1 MKEISFI
8 LLLVSATC
16 FLIYEKIPLNN
27 YAIKVKNELK
37 EIGALH
43 GLENAKFPDYEYK
56 KDAYTYYL
64 ESIQPKAVF
73 FNVDMLTAS
82 GSKESGAFSFEW
94 EAKSGQTDYISPYHS
109 IYRAYISRD
118 SNSFKSTIY
127 EIEFAFEVSKFK
139 FEKSWELNEEDKI
152 YYPTGVIDNN
162 YVAFQVK
169 KIDGD
174 CPFSD
179 EILLE
184 VVNAFLQDNQSGM
197 NNLFTDN
204 GVKAYYKNLP
214 VGELSQKVYTQTS
227 TYETHTNTIDL
238 TIEEK
243 PQFTD
248 DNLVIK
254 RKGKLNDLDIEGDA
268 TFTDTSSSQKF
279 NINKKLIQNLISQNF
294 FYIIYEQT
302 ENPSPKYELTVEYLK
317 KIMDITGY
325 DDSTELIILAEMID
339 ITFNDEDAIS
349 GTITLQVNV
358 IELDEL
364 DTLLSFSLKM
374 EFKFTPT
381 LLQNGLNF
389 VLLAR
394 HLNIVEVKP
403 TEIVRDQDLLVSW
416 IKNTY
421 LVALG
426 QSEFNL
432 FSLAF
437 DLSYYF
443 STNKL
448 GYEFKDNYLSII
460 KQ

>member
-8 LLLVSATC
+8 LLLASATC

-27 YAIKVKNELK
+27 YAIKVKSELK

-43 GLENAKFPDYEYK
+43 GLENAEFPDYEYK
-56 KDAYTYYL
+56 KDTYTYYL
-64 ESIQPKAVF
+64 GFIQSKAVF

-82 GSKESGAFSFEW
+82 SEESGAFSFEW
-94 EAKSGQTDYISPYHS
+94 EAKSGQTDFISPYHS

-118 SNSFKSTIY
+118 SNSFKSSVY
-127 EIEFAFEVSKFK
+127 EIEFALEVSKFK
-139 FEKSWELNEEDKI
+139 FEKSWELNEEDNI

-162 YVAFQVK
+162 YVAFKVK
-169 KIDGD
+169 KIDED

-184 VVNAFLQDNQSGM
+184 VVNAFLQENQSGM
-197 NNLFTDN
+197 NNVFTDN
-204 GVKAYYKNLP
+204 GVKAYYKSLP
-214 VGELSQKVYTQTS
+214 MGELSQKVYTQTS
-227 TYETHTNTIDL
+227 TYETNENTIDL
-238 TIEEK
+238 TVEEK
-243 PQFTD
+243 PEFTD

-254 RKGKLNDLDIEGDA
+254 RKGKLNDLVIEGDA

-279 NINKKLIQNLISQNF
+279 NINKKLIQNLISQNLF
-294 FYIIYEQT
+294 TIMYTQT
-302 ENPSPKYELTVEYLK
+302 ENPSPKYELSVEYLK

-325 DDSTELIILAEMID
+325 DDSTELIVLARMTD
-339 ITFNDEDAIS
+339 ISFNDEDAIS
-349 GTITLQVNV
+349 GTITLMVSV

-364 DTLLSFSLKM
+364 DTLLTFSLKM

-381 LLQNGLNF
+381 LFQNGLNF

-403 TEIVRDQDLLVSW
+403 TETVRDQDLLVSW

-421 LVALG
+421 LTALG
-426 QSEFNL
+426 QNEFTL
-432 FSLAF
+432 FSLAL